1 MVDFNNTRIAFHSK
15 SSTYLRKA
23 ILLFSIMKNGKIV
36 NLGRNMYFLL
46 KKIHFPMNWVIRPT
60 IYNHFVGGATLE
72 SCLGTVNELLKS
84 NVKSILDYSAEGDS
98 GEKGIKNSFEEILH
112 SIDYAGK
119 TPGVAYAVFKPSSM
133 GYRDIME
140 KASRGE
146 SLDEKEQECHNQY
159 LDRMDK
165 LAERAYEKGVRL
177 LVDAEHYAYQQCID
191 DVCDTLMLKYN
202 KDRAVVFT
210 TLQMYRHDR
219 MNYLRRIHDDAKKNG
234 FIVGAKFV
242 RGAYMDDERE
252 LARVGGYP
260 DPICKDK
267 RATDNNYN
275 EGLAYTIE
283 HIKDF
288 EVFNGTH
295 NAYSNILMVEL
306 MAKFSIAKN
315 DERIYSSQLYGMSD
329 NLTFVLA
336 EAGYNAVKYI
346 PYAPIEKV
354 IPYLLRRAS
363 ENTSMEGQTSRELEL
378 LKVELKRRK
387 SEGK

>member
-1 MVDFNNTRIAFHSK
+1 MVDFNDTKVAFHSK
-15 SSTYLRKA
+15 SNAYLRKA
-23 ILLFSIMKNGKIV
+23 ILLFTIMKNGKIV
-36 NLGRNMYFLL
+36 NIGKNMYFFL
-46 KKIHFPMNWVIRPT
+46 KKIYFPMNWVIRPT

-84 NVKSILDYSAEGDS
+84 NVKSILDYSAEGAS
-98 GEKGIKNSFEEILH
+98 GEKGIQDSFEEILH

-119 TPGVAYAVFKPSSM
+119 TRGVAYSVFKPSAM
-133 GYRDIME
+133 GHTNIME
-140 KASRGE
+140 KAGKGE
-146 SLDEKEQECHNQY
+146 KLTAEEQESHNQF
-159 LDRMDK
+159 LNRMDK
-165 LAERAYEKGVRL
+165 LAERAYKKGGRL

-191 DVCDTLMLKYN
+191 DVCDVLMLKYN

-219 MNYLRRIHDDAKKNG
+219 MDYLKRIHDDAKKNG

-242 RGAYMDDERE
+242 RGAYMADERK
-252 LARVGGYP
+252 LAKENGYP
-260 DPICKDK
+260 DPICKNK
-267 RATDNNYN
+267 QETDNNYN
-275 EGLAYTIE
+275 AGLSYTIE

-295 NAYSNILMVEL
+295 NAYSNVLMVDL
-306 MAKFSIAKN
+306 MERFSIAKN

-336 EAGYNAVKYI
+336 AAGYNAVKYI

-354 IPYLLRRAS
+354 IPYLLRRAT

-378 LKVELKRRK
+378 LKKELERRK
-387 SEGK
+387 S